1 MNNNEDTS
9 TDNVII
15 DNFKYLFIQKFGN
28 NYVGILPIDESY

>member
-15 DNFKYLFIQKFGN
+15 DSVKYLFIQKFEN
-28 NYVGILPIDESY
+28 NYMGILPIDESY